1 MGVVLQA
8 LSLDVLETAFIY
20 YIFMFA
26 KNQYLNESLNSPN
39 PDCVA
44 SSPFLGMGGFWTGA
58 GLGGLMGYFMRGRGY
73 GGYGGYNRGY
83 NRGYFNRGY
92 GGGGMRMGGGGTR
105 MGGGGSRTATSF
117 AGSRSR

>member
-1 MGVVLQA
+1 
-8 LSLDVLETAFIY
+8 
-20 YIFMFA
+20 MFA
-26 KNQYLNESLNSPN
+26 KNQYLNESLNAPN
-39 PDCVA
+39 PDCDV

-73 GGYGGYNRGY
+73 GGYGGYGGY

-92 GGGGMRMGGGGTR
+92 GGGGMRMGGGGMRMGGGGTR